1 VLDTYRAFRQFER
14 HLFTYKENNMTAQAA
29 HAAAHAAAQDMWVTI
44 ANADTENLT
53 PDQEEAL
60 AAKMVDVQGIVQG
73 ALQGVK
79 DLLNKPG

>member
-1 VLDTYRAFRQFER
+1 
-14 HLFTYKENNMTAQAA
+14 MTAQAA